1 MHMIRNQLPDL
12 MLKIRSWL
20 SGRVTWFWV
29 TQCVPWLE
37 LLMSTLL
44 RVRVSSRGEHRE
56 QSADVCQWPC
66 QIKGERG
73 YKVNEKK
80 STQGHWVP
88 MIFFLV
94 FKILKWNPLHCWKD
108 SILPWSLSHLPKM
121 QQHMFMKL
129 ISSPQS
135 AWNFGLKWFLLQ
147 GEAQWDTIDTERPR
161 TSHLPGQEPVWLF
174 NTASPVQHCVLVAGD
189 Q

>member
-88 MIFFLV
+88 MIFFFWCSKYSSEILCIAG
-94 FKILKWNPLHCWKD
+94 KIPYCLDLSVTCLRC
-108 SILPWSLSHLPKM
+108 SSTCSWSLFLLPKVLGTLDWSGFSYKERHNETRLTRRGPGHHIC
-121 QQHMFMKL
+121 QGRNRSGCSTL
-129 ISSPQS
+129 LPQFS
-135 AWNFGLKWFLLQ
+135 IVYL
-147 GEAQWDTIDTERPR
+147 
-161 TSHLPGQEPVWLF
+161 
-174 NTASPVQHCVLVAGD
+174 
-189 Q
+189 